1 MISKFTS
8 PVIQKDDFNPSN
20 SNNGPCKANSKDGS
34 LILLFKIIFANLKF
48 FLSIAP
54 LTVIPK

>member
-1 MISKFTS
+1 M
-8 PVIQKDDFNPSN
+8 DDLNPSN

-34 LILLFKIIFANLKF
+34 LISLFKIILANLKF

-54 LTVIPK
+54 LTVMPK